1 MTLTASAGLASA
13 GRTLAASNGPARAG
27 LTLAV
32 LAVWGLGVWAMW
44 RGWRRRAART
54 PLPPLPAPPQLH
66 GEDTVPPLAGVY
78 LGTTLAGHWLDRVT
92 GQHLSDRSVG
102 WLQAT
107 ARGVLIRRAG
117 SEDLFVPQ
125 PSLQS
130 VRTDSAHAGK
140 VIVSGGV
147 LVIGWEH
154 GGAALESG
162 FRGDDR
168 SRHGELA
175 AAIEELI
182 GTTADAGQESS

>member
-1 MTLTASAGLASA
+1 MTLADGEGL
-13 GRTLAASNGPARAG
+13 ARAG
-27 LTLAV
+27 LTLGV
-32 LAVWGLGVWAMW
+32 LAVWGLGVFAMW

-54 PLPPLPAPPQLH
+54 PLPPLPAPPELY
-66 GEDTVPPLAGVY
+66 GVDTVPPLAGVY

-92 GQHLSDRSVG
+92 GQRLSDRSVG
-102 WLQAT
+102 WLQVT
-107 ARGVLIRRAG
+107 PCGVLIRRAG

-125 PSLQS
+125 PSLRS

-154 GGAALESG
+154 GGAALETG

-168 SRHGELA
+168 SRHRELA
-175 AAIEELI
+175 AAIEDLMGAI
-182 GTTADAGQESS
+182 TPADVTQETS